1 MASKKP
7 HEGYWQERVYPKNK
21 KKKVEEEN
29 ELKKAPEPIAFK
41 DSSELKEFIIKQ
53 INQHAKELLN
63 YISVEVIGGDIVLI
77 GNLRTLY
84 EKYLLFNIIKNSLP
98 LQKKLQD
105 QVKVKPSKTLSDTKV
120 ANEVIETIEKAK
132 IKGLT
137 EYNFQVKKGVVY
149 FKAQLQHDNP
159 EAKRRIYEVI
169 SKIEGVKNIVLSYSI
184 NSLNT
189 PSEEKIEEE
198 IKKIILDRESLSINK
213 IKIFVINSIVFLI
226 GEVKSYNDMLYLEEK
241 VSEIKGVK
249 RVINQLNIEL

>member
-21 KKKVEEEN
+21 KKKAEEEN

-53 INQHAKELLN
+53 INEHAKDLLN
-63 YISVEVIGGDIVLI
+63 YISVEVIGGDVVLI

-98 LQKKLQD
+98 LQKKLRD
-105 QVKVKPSKTLSDTKV
+105 QIKVKPTKTFSDTKI
-120 ANEVIETIEKAK
+120 ANEVVETIEKAK
-132 IKGLT
+132 IKELV

-149 FKAQLQHDNP
+149 FKAQLQHDDP
-159 EAKRRIYEVI
+159 EPKRKIYEII
-169 SKIEGVKNIVLSYSI
+169 SKIEGVRDIIISYSI
-184 NSLNT
+184 DSINT
-189 PSEEKIEEE
+189 PFEEKIEEE
-198 IKKIILDRESLSINK
+198 IKKIILDREGLSLNK
-213 IKIFVINSIVFLI
+213 IRIFVINGIVFLS

-249 RVINQLNIEL
+249 RVINQLTVGL